1 MSIWSKFLDWILGR
15 EIMSIE
21 DLKTIEDTAITS
33 LESMFENL
41 NEKIDTD
48 ENGMVSIREAWVLMK
63 DSVAW
68 ARSIIKE
75 LLKCPT
81 IKR

>member
-1 MSIWSKFLDWILGR
+1 MSLWTKFLDWLLGR

-21 DLKTIEDTAITS
+21 DLKIIEDTAITS
-33 LESMFENL
+33 LECMFENL

-48 ENGMVSIREAWVLMK
+48 ENGMVSIREAWVLLK
-63 DSVAW
+63 GSVAW
-68 ARSIIKE
+68 SRSFIKE
-75 LLKCPT
+75 FLKCPR